1 MALDLSALAS
11 LSSSLD
17 ELTLRIGQQAAA
29 CDEKDEAGLALRELE
44 RQLEASARRLTSIL
58 RQARR

>member
-11 LSSSLD
+11 LSSTLD
-17 ELTLRIGQQAAA
+17 EVTLRIGQLAAA
-29 CDEKDEAGLALRELE
+29 CDDKDEAGLALKELE

-58 RQARR
+58 RQAYR